1 MFVAGSGADQS
12 GFANCRVAD
21 EHTFYEFLV
30 WLFVIHV
37 AITEAAA
44 EWTFWNDWKVKRKFI
59 CRSDNK
65 NLLSV
70 ECSGDWIGRVAKRN
84 QFIRPEIELNALIRI
99 AQGKRHKLRASLWI
113 KKVQLNVIAELPLHV
128 DDVDKVYG
136 RTSYRSF
143 SKYYWIILCRTERK
157 NRVNKVFTV
166 GLISGKS
173 ISASERRL
181 FSHFFRFAST
191 S

>member
-84 QFIRPEIELNALIRI
+84 QFIRPEIELNAIIRI
-99 AQGKRHKLRASLWI
+99 VQGKRHKLRASLWI
-113 KKVQLNVIAELPLHV
+113 KKFNWTSLLNFHYMLTMLTKFMGGPAIGALVNIIELSFVVPRERIESI
-128 DDVDKVYG
+128 KF
-136 RTSYRSF
+136 SRS
-143 SKYYWIILCRTERK
+143 
-157 NRVNKVFTV
+157 V
-166 GLISGKS
+166 
-173 ISASERRL
+173 
-181 FSHFFRFAST
+181 
-191 S
+191 